1 MKKIVPLL
9 AIAGVGSSP
18 AVLFTAGELD
28 FGVILEG
35 SDFELEAHDVDNDIE
50 YEAAEITVLAGADRA
65 FTATSDVPAAGVTT
79 GDSIWILPQNNVPG
93 VPYVALASEELAE
106 IGGGAADWST
116 NITFTLGT
124 VVSPSGSGTF
134 SVWSSDGLGTDT
146 YIFSSTNP
154 GATAA
159 GNTFESVFGHDH
171 VNWGF
176 TEPGEWSVELTASG
190 THNSFGPLTVTETL
204 NFSVIPEPSTGMM
217 ALLSV
222 VGLSL
227 VRRRK

>member
-9 AIAGVGSSP
+9 ALAGVGSSQ

-50 YEAAEITVLAGADRA
+50 YEVADITVLTGADRE
-65 FTATSDVPAAGVTT
+65 FTAATDLPGAGVTT
-79 GDSIWILPQNNVPG
+79 GDSLWILPQENVAG
-93 VPYVALASEELAE
+93 VPFVALASEELLD
-106 IGGGAADWST
+106 IGNGALDWST

-124 VVSPSGSGTF
+124 VTSPSGSGTF
-134 SVWSSDGLGTDT
+134 SVWSTDGLGINTF
-146 YIFSSTNP
+146 IFSSTNP
-154 GATAA
+154 GATA
-159 GNTFESVFGHDH
+159 NNNNFESSFGHDH

-176 TEPGEWSVELTASG
+176 TEPGVWSVDLTASG
-190 THNSFGPLTVTETL
+190 THVTLGELTTTETL
-204 NFSVIPEPSTGMM
+204 TFNVIPEPSTGLM

-222 VGLSL
+222 VGLSM

>member
-9 AIAGVGSSP
+9 AIAGVGSSQ

-50 YEAAEITVLAGADRA
+50 YEVSEITVLAGADRE
-65 FTATSDVPAAGVTT
+65 FTVTSDLPGAGVVT
-79 GDSIWILPQNNVPG
+79 GESLWILPQENVPG
-93 VPYVALASEELAE
+93 VPFVALASEELLD
-106 IGGGAADWST
+106 IGGGASDWST
-116 NITFTLGT
+116 NITFTLGSVT
-124 VVSPSGSGTF
+124 SPSGSGTF
-134 SVWSSDGLGTDT
+134 SVWTTDGLGANTF
-146 YIFSSTNP
+146 IFSSTNP
-154 GATAA
+154 GATDN
-159 GNTFESVFGHDH
+159 GNAFESTFGHDH

-176 TEPGEWSVELTASG
+176 TEPGDWSVELTASG
-190 THNSFGPLTVTETL
+190 THNTFGPLSATETL
-204 NFSVIPEPSTGMM
+204 TFSVIPEPSTGMM

>member
-9 AIAGVGSSP
+9 ALAGVGSSQ

-50 YEAAEITVLAGADRA
+50 YEVADITVLTGADRE
-65 FTATSDVPAAGVTT
+65 FTATTDLPGAGVTT
-79 GDSIWILPQNNVPG
+79 GDSLWILPQENVVG
-93 VPYVALASEELAE
+93 VPYVALASEELLD
-106 IGGGAADWST
+106 IGNGALDWST

-124 VVSPSGSGTF
+124 VTSPSGSGTF
-134 SVWSSDGLGTDT
+134 SVWSTDGLGINTF
-146 YIFSSTNP
+146 IFSSTNP
-154 GATAA
+154 GATA
-159 GNTFESVFGHDH
+159 NNNNFESSFGHDH

-176 TEPGEWSVELTASG
+176 TEPGVWSVDLTASG
-190 THNSFGPLTVTETL
+190 THVTLGELTTTETL
-204 NFSVIPEPSTGMM
+204 TFNVIPEPSTGLM

-222 VGLSL
+222 VGLSM